1 MAQRRA
7 APPPALRSALLLL
20 LFWPPC
26 HEACRGLAQYRVT
39 LATAW
44 TASRFPKQYPQWRPP
59 AQWSQLFG
67 VSHNASVHVWREGH
81 LASEGLRQ
89 FAEHGHVGRLSS
101 QLAQGFGGVLDVFHG
116 PAIGKGS
123 GASNAAFFA
132 DARHSRVSAMSR
144 LVPSPDWFVGVDGLE
159 LCEGGRWRDLLLVDA
174 QPLDAGTDRGL
185 TFTAPR
191 WPSRPA
197 ENVSRITA
205 RSQSHPG
212 ASFHYPHLE
221 KLPRIGVFQFRKLHE
236 YASHGDALADQP
248 RDDQVTVGPT
258 ATDAMHS
265 TAPSAEPSGNTSKP
279 STETGKLSVAG
290 NRTFNCYIRRNT
302 ITLGNISDNFLN
314 IFLGSCQV
322 SGWSAWSAC
331 SQTCG
336 LGQSRRHRRILR
348 YPAKGAAPC
357 PPLHELRWCG
367 SARSCR
373 KPGTYFRWNR

>member
-7 APPPALRSALLLL
+7 TPSPATLRFALVLLLL
-20 LFWPPC
+20 WPPC
-26 HEACRGLAQYRVT
+26 HEACQGLAQYRVT

-67 VSHNASVHVWREGH
+67 ASHNASVHVWREGRS
-81 LASEGLRQ
+81 ASEGLRQ

-116 PAIGKGS
+116 PAIAKGS
-123 GASNAAFFA
+123 GASSAAFFA
-132 DARHSRVSAMSR
+132 DARHSKVTAMSR
-144 LVPSPDWFVGVDGLE
+144 LVPSPDWFVGVDGVE
-159 LCEGGRWRDLLLVDA
+159 LCEGGRWRNLLLVDA

-191 WPSRPA
+191 WPSQPP
-197 ENVSRITA
+197 EN
-205 RSQSHPG
+205 
-212 ASFHYPHLE
+212 
-221 KLPRIGVFQFRKLHE
+221 FRKLHE
-236 YASHGDALADQP
+236 YASHGDGMADQP
-248 RDDQVTVGPT
+248 HGERVTAEPT
-258 ATDAMHS
+258 ASDVVPS
-265 TAPSAEPSGNTSKP
+265 TAPSAEPSSTTSKP
-279 STETGKLSVAG
+279 PTE
-290 NRTFNCYIRRNT
+290 I
-302 ITLGNISDNFLN
+302 
-314 IFLGSCQV
+314 GSCQV

-348 YPAKGAAPC
+348 YPSKGAAPC

-373 KPGTYFRWNR
+373 MPNTYFRWTR

>member
-1 MAQRRA
+1 
-7 APPPALRSALLLL
+7 
-20 LFWPPC
+20 
-26 HEACRGLAQYRVT
+26 
-39 LATAW
+39 
-44 TASRFPKQYPQWRPP
+44 
-59 AQWSQLFG
+59 
-67 VSHNASVHVWREGH
+67 
-81 LASEGLRQ
+81 
-89 FAEHGHVGRLSS
+89 
-101 QLAQGFGGVLDVFHG
+101 
-116 PAIGKGS
+116 
-123 GASNAAFFA
+123 
-132 DARHSRVSAMSR
+132 
-144 LVPSPDWFVGVDGLE
+144 
-159 LCEGGRWRDLLLVDA
+159 
-174 QPLDAGTDRGL
+174 PLDAGTDRGL

-197 ENVSRITA
+197 ENISRITA

-248 RDDQVTVGPT
+248 RDDRVTVGPT

-265 TAPSAEPSGNTSKP
+265 TAPSAEPSGDTSKP
-279 STETGKLSVAG
+279 PTET
-290 NRTFNCYIRRNT
+290 
-302 ITLGNISDNFLN
+302 
-314 IFLGSCQV
+314 GSCQV

>member
-7 APPPALRSALLLL
+7 LSPPALRFALLLL
-20 LFWPPC
+20 ALGPPC

-44 TASRFPKQYPQWRPP
+44 TASRFPKHYPQWRPA

-67 VSHNASVHVWREGH
+67 VSHNASVHVWREGR
-81 LASEGLRQ
+81 LASEGVRQ

-116 PAIGKGS
+116 PAIVKGS

-174 QPLDAGTDRGL
+174 HILDAGTDRGL

-191 WPSRPA
+191 WPAQPA

-205 RSQSHPG
+205 RSPSHPG

-221 KLPRIGVFQFRKLHE
+221 KLPRIGVFQFRKLRE

-248 RDDQVTVGPT
+248 HGHRET
-258 ATDAMHS
+258 AASGTMVS
-265 TAPSAEPSGNTSKP
+265 THAPSAEPS
-279 STETGKLSVAG
+279 STTGKPPTDDG
-290 NRTFNCYIRRNT
+290 NGY
-302 ITLGNISDNFLN
+302 S
-314 IFLGSCQV
+314 SCQV
-322 SGWSAWSAC
+322 SAWSAWSAC

-348 YPAKGAAPC
+348 YPTRGAAPC

-367 SARSCR
+367 SARTCR
-373 KPGTYFRWNR
+373 KPNTYFRWNR

>member
-7 APPPALRSALLLL
+7 PPSLRFALLLL

-67 VSHNASVHVWREGH
+67 VSHNASVHVWREGR
-81 LASEGLRQ
+81 LAGEGLRQ

-101 QLAQGFGGVLDVFHG
+101 QLVQGFGGVLDVFHG
-116 PAIGKGS
+116 PAIAKGS
-123 GASNAAFFA
+123 GASSAAFFA
-132 DARHSRVSAMSR
+132 DARHSKVTAMSR
-144 LVPSPDWFVGVDGLE
+144 LVPSPDWFVGVDGIE
-159 LCEGGRWRDLLLVDA
+159 LCEGGRWRDLLHVDA
-174 QPLDAGTDRGL
+174 QLLDAGTDRGL

-191 WPSRPA
+191 WPSQPP
-197 ENVSRITA
+197 ENVTRITA
-205 RSQSHPG
+205 RSPSHPG
-212 ASFHYPHLE
+212 AAFHYAHLE

-236 YASHGDALADQP
+236 YASHGDASADQP
-248 RDDQVTVGPT
+248 HGEWVTAEPT
-258 ATDAMHS
+258 ASDVVMPS
-265 TAPSAEPSGNTSKP
+265 TAPSAEPSSTTSKP
-279 STETGKLSVAG
+279 PSE
-290 NRTFNCYIRRNT
+290 N
-302 ITLGNISDNFLN
+302 
-314 IFLGSCQV
+314 GSCQV

-348 YPAKGAAPC
+348 YPSKGAAPC

-367 SARSCR
+367 SARTCR
-373 KPGTYFRWNR
+373 MPNTYFRWNR

>member
-7 APPPALRSALLLL
+7 PPSLRFALLLL

-67 VSHNASVHVWREGH
+67 VSHNASVHVWREGR
-81 LASEGLRQ
+81 LAGEGLRQ

-116 PAIGKGS
+116 PAIAKGS
-123 GASNAAFFA
+123 GASSAAFFA
-132 DARHSRVSAMSR
+132 DARHSKVTAMSR
-144 LVPSPDWFVGVDGLE
+144 LVPSPDWFVGVDGIE

-174 QPLDAGTDRGL
+174 QLLDAGTDQGL

-191 WPSRPA
+191 WPSQPP
-197 ENVSRITA
+197 ENVTRITA
-205 RSQSHPG
+205 RSPSHPG
-212 ASFHYPHLE
+212 SAFHYTHLE

-236 YASHGDALADQP
+236 YASHGDASADQP
-248 RDDQVTVGPT
+248 HGEWVTAEPT
-258 ATDAMHS
+258 ASDVVMPS
-265 TAPSAEPSGNTSKP
+265 TAPSAEPSSTTSKP
-279 STETGKLSVAG
+279 PTE
-290 NRTFNCYIRRNT
+290 N
-302 ITLGNISDNFLN
+302 
-314 IFLGSCQV
+314 GSCQV
-322 SGWSAWSAC
+322 SAWSAWSAC

-348 YPAKGAAPC
+348 YPSKGAVPC

-367 SARSCR
+367 SARTCR
-373 KPGTYFRWNR
+373 MPNTYFRWSR